1 MRKILGLDL
10 GTNSI
15 GWALVNEDSVKDTSF
30 ITGIDG
36 AGSRIIPMSS
46 DIMGN
51 YEKGNSVSQTE
62 ERTRYRG
69 IRRLRERFLL
79 RRERLHRVL
88 RIMGFLPEH
97 YSASIDRMGK
107 FLKGTETK
115 IEWAK
120 NKDGKYEFLFQDTFH
135 EMLEA
140 FKVSHPEFSDGR
152 TIPADW
158 TLYYLRKKAL
168 NRRVSKEELAWILL
182 NFNQKR
188 GYYQLRGEEDD
199 ADSTVR
205 KEYMKLI
212 VVNVEDTGERKGM
225 NTWYNVHLNNGL
237 IYKRSSDRP
246 LDWIGKE
253 KEFIVTSQLAP
264 DGSIKTDKDGA
275 PRISLKIPDENDWTL
290 LKKRTEA
297 DICDSGKTVGE
308 FIFDE
313 ILSNPDVKIIGRLVR
328 TIERK
333 FYKEE
338 LRRIIRKQCEFHS
351 ELNDHAIYLSCIKE
365 LYPNNEAYR
374 SSISDKDFV
383 YLLTDDIIFYQR
395 PLKRKKHLISN
406 CPYEN
411 RRFKNPETGEMQT
424 IPVKCIA
431 RSHPLFQEFRIWQF
445 ISNLRIYDNNRNID
459 ATHEYLPDERKA
471 DLFEWLN
478 DRKEIDQDTL
488 LTRFFG
494 LKKIND
500 RFPVRWN
507 YVEDKKYPCN
517 KTRHAILSKLKKNE
531 INNLTQDLLIRI
543 WHLLYSVTT
552 KEEID
557 SVFCD
562 GKKKRAGIYEY
573 LLEQFSDET
582 VQKFKSVQ
590 FEEDDYGS
598 YSEKALKKL
607 LPLMRTGRLWTFDN
621 IDSKT
626 RDRIEKILS
635 GEFDADITDK
645 IREKCFE
652 FSDITDFQGLP
663 VWTACYVAYG
673 RYSEAKETCKW
684 SSPDDIDAFLN
695 NFRQHSLNNPIVEQ
709 IVMETLRTVKDIWT
723 HFGRID
729 EIHIELGRELKS
741 TKEQRERNARRIT
754 ENENTN
760 QRIRTLLKEFMNPE
774 FDIEGVRPYSSS
786 QQDILKI
793 YEDAVLQ
800 NETDRNDDINNI
812 ISKLNSSEPS
822 KRPSRSE
829 VLRYKLW
836 LDQKYRSPYTGQP
849 IPLAKLFTHE
859 YEIEHVIPQSR
870 YFDDSFQNK
879 VICEAEVNKLK
890 DRQLGLEFIKN
901 HHGQIVTLSGGRTV
915 SIVSVESYEKFVRDT
930 YSGNRTKMKNLL
942 LEDIPDS
949 FIERQLNDSRYIS
962 RYIMSLLSNIVR
974 KEVAPGVY
982 EEETNSRNLIAC
994 NGSITTR
1001 LKQDWGLNDIWNSII
1016 LPRFVR
1022 LNEICGKD
1030 QFTSVNSE
1038 GHLIPAMPDELK
1050 KGFTKKRVDHRH
1062 HAMDAIVIACATR
1075 NHIHLLNNEAAKSE
1089 NLKIR
1094 HQLSH
1099 KLRRYDKILINGKER
1114 EVAREFL
1121 KPWPTFTQ
1129 DVRAVL
1135 ENIIVSFKQN
1145 LRVIN
1150 KATNKYTSY
1159 SDETGRLRLDKAGK
1173 PLKGVI
1179 VQESNPDWWAV
1190 RKPLHKDTV
1199 FAKVSLRKIKEVRL
1213 GVALQ
1218 NVNQIVDKDLRKE
1231 IKRLLGLKYDEKRIK
1246 KFFNEGDNKDI
1257 WAEFNPNK
1265 IKIYYYTD
1273 DTFAVRKSLD
1283 ESFTSKK
1290 IEESVTDTG
1299 IQKILL
1305 KHLEESGND
1314 PKIAFCTD
1322 GIERMNADIKR
1333 LNNGKE
1339 HKPIYKVRWYESA
1352 NKFAV
1357 GKSGNKKDK
1366 YVEAAKGTNLYF
1378 AVYATADGTRS
1389 FETIPLNEVV
1399 ERLKNKLSPVPEKN
1413 EKGDSLLFYLSPN
1426 DLVYLPTEGDIT
1438 NGININSLDCSRI
1451 YKFAD
1456 SSGTTANFIPHR
1468 TASIIF
1474 SLPKDL
1480 AARFCMNNEII
1491 QNEFGMGSPQSK
1503 NQKAITGEMI
1513 KEICTPLKI
1522 DRLGNITYIGTE
1534 FLPKKTQ

>member
-15 GWALVNEDSVKDTSF
+15 GWALVNEETDEANSY

-36 AGSRIIPMSS
+36 SGCRIIPMTA
-46 DIMGN
+46 DMMGN
-51 YEKGNSVSQTE
+51 FEKGNSISQTA
-62 ERTRYRG
+62 ERTLYRG
-69 IRRLRERFLL
+69 MRRLRERFLL

-88 RIMGFLPEH
+88 RILGFLPEH
-97 YSASIDRMGK
+97 YSASIDRTGK
-107 FLKGTETK
+107 FIKGAEVK
-115 IEWAK
+115 IEWKK
-120 NKDGKYEFLFQDTFH
+120 NDAGKFEFIFPDSFKEMLDVFKSTHPELSDGK
-135 EMLEA
+135 
-140 FKVSHPEFSDGR
+140 K
-152 TIPADW
+152 IPADW

-168 NRRVSKEELAWILL
+168 NKKVSKKELAWILL

-188 GYYQLRGEEDD
+188 GYYQLRGEEDESD
-199 ADSTVR
+199 PTVK
-205 KEYMKLI
+205 KEYMKLTVEN
-212 VVNVEDTGERKGM
+212 VVDTGERKGK

-253 KEFIVTSQLAP
+253 KEFIVTTQLAP
-264 DGSIKTDKDGA
+264 DGSVKTDKDGT
-275 PRISLKIPDENDWTL
+275 PRISLKMPDEKDWTL
-290 LKKRTEA
+290 IKKRTEA

-313 ILSNPDVKIIGRLVR
+313 ILSNPDVKIIGKLIR

-338 LRRIIRKQCEFHS
+338 LKRIIRKQCEFHS
-351 ELNDHAIYLSCIKE
+351 ELNDHDIYLSCVKE
-365 LYPNNEAYR
+365 LYCNNEGYR
-374 SSISDKDFV
+374 NSISDKDFV
-383 YLLTDDIIFYQR
+383 YLLTDDVIFYQR
-395 PLKRKKHLISN
+395 PLKSKKHMISN
-406 CPYEN
+406 CPYEKH
-411 RRFKNPETGEMQT
+411 RFRNPETGELQT

-431 RSHPLFQEFRIWQF
+431 KTHPLFQEFRIWQF
-445 ISNLRIYDNNRNID
+445 ISNLKILDNDRD
-459 ATHEYLPDERKA
+459 LDVTDKYLPDERKA
-471 DLFEWLN
+471 DLFGWLN

-488 LTRFFG
+488 LSKFFG
-494 LKKIND
+494 FQKIHN

-517 KTRHAILSKLKKNE
+517 KTRYAILSKLKKDE
-531 INNLTQDLLIRI
+531 TDNLTQDVLIRI

-562 GKKKRAGIYEY
+562 GKKERAGIYEY
-573 LLEQFSDET
+573 LLEHFSDET

-590 FEEDDYGS
+590 FEEDDYGA

-607 LPLMRTGRLWTFDN
+607 LPLMRTGKFWTFDN
-621 IDSKT
+621 IDSNTQK
-626 RDRIEKILS
+626 RIERVLS
-635 GEFDADITDK
+635 GEFDADLTDR
-645 IREKCFE
+645 IREKFAGL
-652 FSDITDFQGLP
+652 SDINDFQNLP
-663 VWTACYVAYG
+663 VWKACYIVYG
-673 RYSEAKETCKW
+673 RHSEAKEAGKW
-684 SSPDDIDAFLN
+684 SSPDDIDVFLN

-729 EIHIELGRELKS
+729 EIHVELGRELKS
-741 TKEQRERNARRIT
+741 TKEQRKRNTRRIT

-760 QRIRTLLKEFMNPE
+760 QRIRTLLQEFMNPE
-774 FDIEGVRPYSSS
+774 FNIEGVRPYSSS

-800 NETDRNDDINNI
+800 KETDRNEDINNI
-812 ISKLNSSEPS
+812 INKLNSSEAS

-829 VLRYKLW
+829 ILRYKLW
-836 LDQKYRSPYTGQP
+836 LDQKYLSPYTGQP

-901 HHGQIVTLSGGRTV
+901 HHGQIVTLNGGRTV
-915 SIVSVESYEKFVRDT
+915 SIFSVESYEKFVRNT

-962 RYIMSLLSNIVR
+962 RYIISLLSNIVR
-974 KEVAPGVY
+974 TEVAPGAY
-982 EEETNSRNLIAC
+982 EEETNSRNIIAC
-994 NGSITTR
+994 NGSITAR

-1016 LPRFVR
+1016 LPRFER
-1022 LNEICGKD
+1022 MNKICGSY

-1038 GHLIPAMPDELK
+1038 GHAIPTMPDELK
-1050 KGFTKKRVDHRH
+1050 KGFSKKRIDHRH

-1075 NHIHLLNNEAAKSE
+1075 SHIHLLNNEAAKSE
-1089 NLKIR
+1089 NQKIR
-1094 HQLSH
+1094 YQLSR
-1099 KLRRYDKILINGKER
+1099 KLRRYEKILIDGKER
-1114 EVAREFL
+1114 EVAKEFL
-1121 KPWPTFTQ
+1121 KPWPTFSQ
-1129 DVRAVL
+1129 DVRAAL
-1135 ENIIVSFKQN
+1135 ENIIVSYKQN

-1159 SDETGRLRLDKAGK
+1159 SDETGKLRLDKAGK
-1173 PLKGVI
+1173 PIKGVTI
-1179 VQESNPDWWAV
+1179 QKSNPDWWAI

-1199 FAKVSLRKIKEVRL
+1199 FGKVSLRKTRDVSL
-1213 GVALQ
+1213 GIALQ
-1218 NVNQIVDKDLRKE
+1218 NVNQIVDKDIRKE
-1231 IKRLLGLKYDEKRIK
+1231 IRRLLGLGYDEKRIK
-1246 KFFNEGDNKDI
+1246 KFFNDGDNKDI

-1283 ESFTSKK
+1283 ESFDKNK
-1290 IEESVTDTG
+1290 IEKSVTDTG

-1305 KHLEESGND
+1305 KHLDENDND
-1314 PKIAFCTD
+1314 PKTAFCPD
-1322 GIERMNADIKR
+1322 GIERMNADIER
-1333 LNNGKE
+1333 LNDGKK

-1357 GKSGNKKDK
+1357 GRTENKTDK
-1366 YVEAAKGTNLYF
+1366 FVEAAKGTNLYF
-1378 AVYATADGTRS
+1378 AVYTKTDGTRS

-1399 ERLKNKLSPVPEKN
+1399 ERLKNKLPPVPEKN
-1413 EKGDSLLFYLSPN
+1413 EKGNSLLFHLSPN
-1426 DLVYLPTEGDIT
+1426 DLVYIPTEEDT
-1438 NGININSLDCSRI
+1438 TTSLDINQLDQSRI
-1451 YKFAD
+1451 YKFID
-1456 SSGTTANFIPHR
+1456 SSDTTANFIPHSV
-1468 TASIIF
+1468 ASIIF
-1474 SLPKDL
+1474 SLPKNL
-1480 AARFCMNNEII
+1480 AAKFCKKDEII

-1513 KEICTPLKI
+1513 KEICIPIKV
-1522 DRLGNITYIGTE
+1522 DRLGTVTHLGRE
-1534 FLPKKTQ
+1534 FLPKRR